1 MLSEEIKS
9 LKGLNSSIVE
19 GLIQIADIEYERILI
34 SYDKLLEFIELI
46 KENNCI
52 IFTGNTY
59 VDYEGDLT
67 QYIEGFWFVP
77 ESILDNSNEDEWSK
91 RSCEYSAQVVE
102 KIKLA
107 KPDEELYCDL
117 SFMNANEYKLL
128 ESV

>member
-67 QYIEGFWFVP
+67 QYIEEKAFGLCLSLYWI
-77 ESILDNSNEDEWSK
+77 ILMRMNGVKEAVN
-91 RSCEYSAQVVE
+91 
-102 KIKLA
+102 ILLKL
-107 KPDEELYCDL
+107 
-117 SFMNANEYKLL
+117 
-128 ESV
+128 